1 MSQIKNGRR
10 KTDKDR
16 EEDSLE
22 DFAEASYAYSL
33 MHFEEA
39 LKSERWGQ
47 KVWGDLSNE
56 TKEKLRDF
64 IKKEI
69 EWLFVAYS

>member
-39 LKSERWGQ
+39 LKSEKWGN

-56 TKEKLRDF
+56 AKEKLRNCV
-64 IKKEI
+64 KKEMK
-69 EWLFVAYS
+69 

>member
-16 EEDSLE
+16 EGPSSTKYEDSLE

-47 KVWGDLSNE
+47 KVWGDLSSE
-56 TKEKLRDF
+56 AKEKLREF
-64 IKKEI
+64 VKKEI
-69 EWLFVAYS
+69 T

>member
-10 KTDKDR
+10 KADKDG
-16 EEDSLE
+16 EIPLE

-39 LKSERWGQ
+39 LKSERWGN
-47 KVWGDLSNE
+47 KVWSDLSNE
-56 TKEKLRDF
+56 AKEKLREF

-69 EWLFVAYS
+69 T